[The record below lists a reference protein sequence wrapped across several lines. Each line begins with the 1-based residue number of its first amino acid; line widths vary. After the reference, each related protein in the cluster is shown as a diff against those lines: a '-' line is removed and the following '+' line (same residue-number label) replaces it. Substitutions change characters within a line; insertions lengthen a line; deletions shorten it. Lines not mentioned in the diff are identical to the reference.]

1 MSTQIS
7 DLSSLPLNQDSIT
20 TYIQSILNAFSNLD
34 GIIGDIPVSEQLSDA
49 LSQMASKSHVHDEYV
64 TRKEYD
70 TLKKQVD
77 MLINLVGDTS
87 VSEQINTAIN
97 KIK

>member
-1 MSTQIS
+1 MSTQLP
-7 DLSSLPLNQDSIT
+7 DLLSLPLTQDSVI

-34 GIIGDIPVSEQLSDA
+34 GIVGDTPVSEQLSIA
-49 LSQMASKSHVHDEYV
+49 LSQMASKSHTHEDYV

-77 MLINLVGDTS
+77 MLTNLVGDTS
-87 VSEQINTAIN
+87 VSEQINVAIKQN
-97 KIK
+97 I